1 MLSLLAP
8 GALLALTALAVPPLL
23 HLRRRSE
30 QKLVRFAALRWLG
43 QGARPRSQVRL
54 EQRLLLAVRLLLLA
68 ALVFLLAVPVWR
80 SAATASQPWVVVTP
94 GVDPAAARAV
104 IEGSPTEWHWLAPAF
119 RGLDTA
125 APAPAGTDFASL
137 LRQLDAGLPP
147 GAALQVVVPQELSG
161 LDAERLQLHRAVEWR
176 VVAGNAPTP
185 SPMPAHTGND
195 LQLTLR
201 YDAQHTAGL
210 PLVHA
215 LAAAWR
221 AAGLNVTVDEAQSDA
236 APAAGVDALFWLGA
250 DLPEPLRQWVR
261 TGGTLIAADPA
272 APEQAPGSSDA
283 DAGLPA
289 LITLD
294 QGRLLLFSAPLD
306 PARNTALRNPELPT
320 HLLTLL
326 RHDAA
331 PPDRAPAVSVSPLRA
346 TGDAPNIAATASL
359 DNWLILLAALLF
371 LAERILSLR
380 AARQRA

>member
-8 GALLALTALAVPPLL
+8 GALLALTALAVPLLL

-54 EQRLLLAVRLLLLA
+54 EQRLLLATRLLLLA
-68 ALVFLLAVPVWR
+68 ALVFLLAGPVWR

-94 GVDPAAARAV
+94 GVDPAAARAAV
-104 IEGSPTEWHWLAPAF
+104 EGSPTEWRWLAPTF
-119 RGLDTA
+119 PGLDRAT
-125 APAPAGTDFASL
+125 PAPAGADFSSL
-137 LRQLDAGLPP
+137 LRQLDAEMPP

-176 VVAGNAPTP
+176 VVAGNTPAPA
-185 SPMPAHTGND
+185 MPAHTGND
-195 LQLTLR
+195 LQLALR

-215 LAAAWR
+215 LAAAWH
-221 AAGLNVTVDEAQSDA
+221 AAGLDVTVDEAQSDTP
-236 APAAGVDALFWLGA
+236 PAAGVDALFWLGA

-261 TGGTLIAADPA
+261 TGGTLVAADPA
-272 APEQAPGSSDA
+272 APEPVPGSSDV
-283 DAGLPA
+283 DAGLPTPIA
-289 LITLD
+289 LG
-294 QGRLLLFSAPLD
+294 QGRLLLFSAALD
-306 PARNTALRNPELPT
+306 PTRNAALRNPELPT
-320 HLLTLL
+320 RLLALL

-331 PPDRAPAVSVSPLRA
+331 PPDRAPAASVSPLRA
-346 TGDAPNIAATASL
+346 ADAAPNTAATTPL
-359 DNWLILLAALLF
+359 DIWLALLAALLF

-380 AARQRA
+380 AARQRP

>member
-104 IEGSPTEWHWLAPAF
+104 VEGSPTEWHWLAPAF
-119 RGLDTA
+119 PGLDTA

-137 LRQLDAGLPP
+137 LRQLDAELPT

-176 VVAGNAPTP
+176 VVRGNTPTP
-185 SPMPAHTGND
+185 PMPAHTGAD
-195 LQLTLR
+195 LQLALR
-201 YDAQHTAGL
+201 YDAQHSAGL
-210 PLVHA
+210 PLVRA

-221 AAGLNVTVDEAQSDA
+221 TAGLNVTVDEAQSDT

-250 DLPEPLRQWVR
+250 DLPEPLRQWLR
-261 TGGTLIAADPA
+261 TGGTLVAADPA
-272 APEQAPGSSDA
+272 APEQAPGTSDA
-283 DAGLPA
+283 DAGLPVP
-289 LITLD
+289 ITLGR
-294 QGRLLLFSAPLD
+294 GRLLQFSAALD
-306 PARNTALRNPELPT
+306 PAHNTALRNPELPT
-320 HLLTLL
+320 RLLTLL

-331 PPDRAPAVSVSPLRA
+331 PPDRAPAVSISPLRA
-346 TGDAPNIAATASL
+346 TGDAPNTAATASL
-359 DNWLILLAALLF
+359 DRWLILLAALLF